1 MTLVHCCDKQAV
13 KKVATDLEK
22 SVEPIDGQKL
32 TKLCQPEVKG
42 MKVSKTSF
50 GELKRRMYKQK
61 RVALLRHSCCIC
73 QRRTEMQRK
82 SSLTRKLWVNNVAQN
97 ET

>member
-1 MTLVHCCDKQAV
+1 MMVHCCDKQAV

-22 SVEPIDGQKL
+22 SVEPIDGQKM

-50 GELKRRMYKQK
+50 RELKKEYAQTEKGSTFAAQ
-61 RVALLRHSCCIC
+61 LLYMS
-73 QRRTEMQRK
+73 
-82 SSLTRKLWVNNVAQN
+82 A
-97 ET
+97 